1 MVREAR
7 PLWATKRMAVDR
19 LHSTKIDSVELEC
32 RHPRRKGFGVRSGL
46 SLVGFE
52 DREPLFKN
60 GACALSPIIEVAS
73 HDQRSSS
80 VHHSMDAVTGPPD
93 LAPAIRFEQAEMQRE
108 GMQIPELRDAD
119 LGMEDPPAF
128 EGTARNI
135 DVLVP

>member
-1 MVREAR
+1 MGSR
-7 PLWATKRMAVDR
+7 
-19 LHSTKIDSVELEC
+19 
-32 RHPRRKGFGVRSGL
+32 L
-46 SLVGFE
+46 SLVSLQ
-52 DREPLFKN
+52 DRQSFFKDR
-60 GACALSPIIEVAS
+60 ACSLPPVIEITS
-73 HDQRSSS
+73 HDQRSPS

-135 DVLVP
+135 DVLATGDGKATEQGIAMVPERSD